1 MSFNSKT
8 YKGRYTPV
16 YPDKYKGNR
25 KNIIYRSSWELQVMR
40 WCDHNSKVIEWSSE
54 ETIIP
59 YRSPIDGR
67 IHRYFPDFKVLIKN
81 DKNELVSWLVEV
93 KPKKQTL
100 PPKKKTYKGAITKK
114 YVQEVQTYAVNQ
126 SKFEAAEQYCINKG
140 WKFMLLTE
148 DHLKTFN

>member
-16 YPDKYKGNR
+16 YPDKYIGNR
-25 KNIIYRSSWELQVMR
+25 KNIIYRSSWELQVMK

-59 YRSPIDGR
+59 YRSPIDSR
-67 IHRYFPDFKVLIKN
+67 IHRYFPDFKILIKN
-81 DKNELVSWLVEV
+81 DKNELISWLVEV

-100 PPKKKTYKGAITKK
+100 PPKKKTYKGSITKK